1 MAAAE
6 TQALFEQLTIL
17 LILATA
23 SHFLFRRFHQPTI
36 IGEIGVGI
44 VLGPS
49 LVGNAALGPYR
60 VVFDPAVVAT
70 LAVLGSIFLLFLIGL
85 DFDFRAVYTPRN
97 IAVAFGGVVLPLVVG
112 FGTALYLAP
121 TTSIG
126 VNGTP
131 FTMALFVGATFTA
144 TSVAITAAVLLEFNF
159 VKDPVAQTILGAA
172 VVDDVLGL
180 IVLSVVV
187 GTSAGRVS
195 ALDLAILLAEA
206 VGFLAIGMAAGV
218 YVFRRIVMRIQVEG
232 KRLGLPHSG
241 FLVAMAITFLF
252 ALTAESIGLSAVV
265 GAFLAGSVFAGTAF
279 QKDFSEG
286 ARHLAAVF
294 TPIFFVSLGLQVNV
308 PAVAAQ
314 TGLIPLAAALT
325 VVAVI
330 TKVVGCSLPA
340 RLARM
345 TAHEAVAI
353 GWGMTPRGE
362 VGLIVAVTALTAGVI
377 GDALFSVIVFVLIL
391 VTILPTPLF
400 KRALRAVERERR
412 PAGESSSDV
421 TETRPRGG

>member
-1 MAAAE
+1 MAAAG

-85 DFDFRAVYTPRN
+85 DFDFRAVYTQRN
-97 IAVAFGGVVLPLVVG
+97 IDVAFGGVVLPLVVG
-112 FGTALYLAP
+112 FGAALYLAP

-195 ALDLAILLAEA
+195 ALDLAILLAET
-206 VGFLAIGMAAGV
+206 VGFLAVGMAAGV
-218 YVFRRIVMRIQVEG
+218 YVFRRIVLRIQVEG

-252 ALTAESIGLSAVV
+252 TLTAESIGLSAVV

-314 TGLIPLAAALT
+314 TVI
-325 VVAVI
+325 AVI
-330 TKVVGCSLPA
+330 MKVVGCSLPA

-412 PAGESSSDV
+412 PAGESSSNV